1 MAHPNEELARN
12 ASDALAAHDYDTF
25 LTFQQEDVVV
35 HTPQGETLR
44 GKDAVRENFARLDSM
59 TDKPSERSVHDILAN
74 DQHIVVLA
82 TERLTKG
89 GKTFD
94 ADQVVVIHPRDG
106 KAAEVWVHL
115 ADPQGMMA
123 FMGG

>member
-1 MAHPNEELARN
+1 WSSPRSAWSAPRDRIPGRGTPTWKPPLTGAVAGCRTSREDRGTNERGRSMAHPNEELARN

-59 TDKPSERSVHDILAN
+59 TDQPSE
-74 DQHIVVLA
+74 
-82 TERLTKG
+82 
-89 GKTFD
+89 
-94 ADQVVVIHPRDG
+94 
-106 KAAEVWVHL
+106 
-115 ADPQGMMA
+115 
-123 FMGG
+123 